1 MNYIKI
7 SKNDI
12 ANGVG
17 VRVTLWCSGCSL
29 HCPGCHNQES
39 HDFSSG
45 STFTD
50 KTMQELLEALRPGHI
65 KGLTLSG
72 GHPLEDRNINQ
83 VRKIIETVKK
93 ELPNKDIWLYTGLP
107 WSVLCASK
115 TLSEVVSLCDVVVDE
130 PYISSLRDVSLAFRG
145 SSNQHLI
152 DVKRSIDAHTIC
164 LWEV

>member
-1 MNYIKI
+1 MNYINI
-7 SKNDI
+7 TKNDI
-12 ANGVG
+12 ANGTG

-50 KTMQELLEALRPGHI
+50 GTMQELLEALRPDHI

-72 GHPLEDRNINQ
+72 GHPLEDRNIDQ
-83 VRKIIETVKK
+83 VRNIIETVKK

-107 WSVLCASK
+107 WGVLCASK
-115 TLSEVVSLCDVVVDE
+115 TLSA
-130 PYISSLRDVSLAFRG
+130 AF
-145 SSNQHLI
+145 
-152 DVKRSIDAHTIC
+152 
-164 LWEV
+164 